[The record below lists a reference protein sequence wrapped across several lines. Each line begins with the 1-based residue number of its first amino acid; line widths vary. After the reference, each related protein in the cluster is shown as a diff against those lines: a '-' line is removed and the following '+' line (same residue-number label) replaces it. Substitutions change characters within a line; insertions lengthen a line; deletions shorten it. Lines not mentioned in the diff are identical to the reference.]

1 MSNLK
6 PLSMF
11 TGSHIT
17 DFETARLLKQRGVV
31 IPTQE
36 NLVVVDEVNN
46 IEEHRIKN
54 REVVRVGSPLG
65 VIAENEYQ
73 VYYLREVLDWL
84 WTAHNLWVD
93 VFVDDNKLFGFM
105 VTRFTEEGRV
115 DSPLTRGFESPGGAF
130 AAAIKV
136 VVDRDLI

>member
-1 MSNLK
+1 M
-6 PLSMF
+6 
-11 TGSHIT
+11 T
-17 DFETARLLKQRGVV
+17 DFETARLLKRVGVV

-65 VIAENEYQ
+65 LLAENEYR
-73 VYYLREVLDWL
+73 VYHHREVVDWL
-84 WTAHNLWVD
+84 WATHNLWVD
-93 VFVDDNKLFGFM
+93 VFVDDNRLFGFM
-105 VTRFTEEGRV
+105 VTRFSEEGRV

-130 AAAIKV
+130 ATAIKMV
-136 VVDRDLI
+136 FERGLI